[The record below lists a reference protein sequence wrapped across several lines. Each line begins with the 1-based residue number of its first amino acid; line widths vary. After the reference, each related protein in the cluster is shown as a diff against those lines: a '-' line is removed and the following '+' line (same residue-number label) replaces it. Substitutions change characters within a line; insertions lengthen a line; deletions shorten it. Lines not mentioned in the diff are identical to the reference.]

1 MKIRVLYNV
10 FIGLAILSVL
20 LMVINKQSNY
30 VINEWYISGVY
41 IMMWFFLF
49 LYTAS
54 KAFEE
59 KRKEMKGYVP
69 CILTFLVFLLN
80 VVYAFCLKP

>member
-20 LMVINKQSNY
+20 LMVINKQSNF

-54 KAFEE
+54 KAFE
-59 KRKEMKGYVP
+59 KKGRK
-69 CILTFLVFLLN
+69 
-80 VVYAFCLKP
+80 

>member
-30 VINEWYISGVY
+30 VINEWYISGGY
-41 IMMWFFLF
+41 II
-49 LYTAS
+49 
-54 KAFEE
+54 KNGIV
-59 KRKEMKGYVP
+59 K
-69 CILTFLVFLLN
+69 
-80 VVYAFCLKP
+80 LKSIVIE